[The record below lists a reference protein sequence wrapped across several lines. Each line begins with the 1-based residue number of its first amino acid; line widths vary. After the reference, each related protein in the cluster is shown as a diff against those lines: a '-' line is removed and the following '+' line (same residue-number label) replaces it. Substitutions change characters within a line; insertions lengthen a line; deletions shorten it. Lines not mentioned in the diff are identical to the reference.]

1 MSRTR
6 RELWIPLVL
15 GAGSFALAFA
25 QRPGWATADTKINL
39 HVSPGAYLSQAAAMW
54 TSTGQLG
61 DVQAGQQTGYLFP
74 MGPFFALGHA
84 LGISDWVVQR
94 LWLGSLLALATW
106 GMVRLLDALLGGRRG
121 SAQLVAGAV
130 LVLNPFVVTYVN
142 RTTVTL
148 LAYAALPW
156 LMLVVHRGLRDPR
169 RWRWAAAAALLV
181 TASGGGVNGAVTAWM
196 LLGPVLLALYEVL
209 FADADWSGLGALGWR
224 TVTLTVLASLWWVV
238 PAYVQSIYGID
249 FLHFTEQPGTI
260 WGTTSITESLRLMS
274 FWLSYV
280 GIGFQGTA
288 IAYFD
293 DSRTLLFS
301 APVVVATLLL
311 PAAALT
317 GFVWTRRWRY
327 GPFFLALAI
336 IAVVIMAAGF
346 PPSTPLRHG
355 LTFTYNHVSVVQF
368 LRASYKAA
376 PLLAVALACLAGA
389 AAPHALAALRSAGG
403 GALAVAGAA
412 LFGAV
417 LCLAAWP
424 LVTGR
429 AQDKQVSYK
438 QVPAAWS
445 QAAADLDHD
454 LPANF
459 RAMVLP
465 GDLFSFYDWG
475 GTVDPILPA
484 LTSKPVAERAEVPYA
499 DLRATDLMW
508 TIDSLV
514 HQQRLL
520 PGQLAPLLGLIG
532 VRTVVT
538 GADDDLA
545 RSDAPA
551 PADAAAVL
559 DAQPGFARPTNEY
572 GPIRSFAPTSLG
584 PRVKLAQVRTYDLP
598 PGRGIVSVQ
607 PRANP
612 VIVDGSASALAELA
626 AFGALPA
633 TRAILYSADLG
644 ARQMR
649 TELAA
654 GGDVVISDSNRR
666 QALVAGSLEQN
677 TGPVLTSSETV
688 SSDGELLDPFGRG
701 PDYETVAT
709 YGGIRSVQAPY
720 DPERAQFPEH
730 GPFAA
735 IDGSTATAWLADPTL
750 APGQWWLSVD
760 FARPIDIGSIRLMP
774 YDDPGGSVEQVT
786 IAGRTFDVHRGWNRL
801 PVNLHGASGLTV
813 ALTKV
818 SPPEHGV
825 AAGAGG
831 IRELQIPGVHAM
843 QALRLPVDAAT
854 DLRGAN
860 LDGVSLAYL
869 FQRITGDDPYQRDL
883 AHGPWSAL
891 NVRQPGD
898 AEQQMRR
905 VFELPAARSFTASG
919 WVEPFSQTSDAALDR
934 LAGYRGPVVA
944 TSSSRFDGEPQ
955 WRASRAFDGNP
966 ATAWIGDWVPGAWL
980 RWSDGGPMTV
990 SRLRLLAPTIAV
1002 RRPTRVELV
1011 WPGGSSGPL
1020 AVSPDGDVTLRS
1032 VVHARQFRL
1041 EVLSAASPAGATPA
1055 QRRAVGI
1062 AEIEGVSGLPRV
1074 SEPRRTSF
1082 AARCGSASFSIGGQ
1096 TVALRVSGTSTA
1108 FETGTPLPATSC
1120 GVPLALTAGTQYL
1133 AVTPGPFAVDD
1144 LRLSSPAPNPPAVA
1158 AQSGTVI
1165 NAGSYDHVRVSVS
1178 GPSWL
1183 VLGQSYDRGWQATCN
1198 GRSLGSPTPVNGYAN
1213 GWRIGRGCR
1222 NVTFTFGP
1230 QKLADIAY
1238 IVSGI
1243 AGLACLVLLL
1253 LPPWTSAAEPA
1264 PEEIETDASISASTP
1279 ARAILAGV
1287 VAGAVIAFVFGIQA
1301 GIVAIPAVGLILW
1314 RGVGARTLV
1323 LVAGL
1328 LLGVVVPV
1336 LYLVHTGDQRGANH
1350 FGYAMD
1356 HLAANW
1362 VGVAALIALMAALVR
1377 TLAPVLRSRTAKAD
1391 RRRARSQAA

>member
-6 RELWIPLVL
+6 RELWTPLVL

-54 TSTGQLG
+54 TQTGQLG
-61 DVQAGQQTGYLFP
+61 DVQAGQQAGYLFP

-94 LWLGSLLALATW
+94 LWLGTLLALATW
-106 GMVRLLDALLGGRRG
+106 GVVRLLDALLGGRRG

-156 LMLVVHRGLRDPR
+156 LMLAVHRGLREDR
-169 RWRWAAAAALLV
+169 RWRWAAAFALLV

-196 LLGPVLLALYEVL
+196 LLGPVLLAFYEVL
-209 FADADWSGLGALGWR
+209 FADSDWRSLGALAWR
-224 TVTLTVLASLWWVV
+224 TVLLTVLVSLWWVV
-238 PAYVQSIYGID
+238 PAYVQSSYGID
-249 FLHFTEQPGTI
+249 FLHFTEQPGTV

-336 IAVVIMAAGF
+336 IAVVVMAAGF

-355 LTFTYNHVSVVQF
+355 LTFTYNHVSLVQF

-403 GALAVAGAA
+403 SALAVAGAV
-412 LFGAV
+412 LFAAV

-429 AQDKQVSYK
+429 AQDKQVSYR
-438 QVPAAWS
+438 QVPAAWR
-445 QAAADLDHD
+445 QAAAGLNRD
-454 LPANF
+454 LPANA
-459 RAMVLP
+459 RAIVLP

-484 LTSKPVAERAEVPYA
+484 LTTRPVAERAEVPYA
-499 DLRATDLMW
+499 DLRSTDLMW

-520 PGQLAPLLGLIG
+520 PGQLAPLLRLIG

-551 PADAAAVL
+551 PADAAAAL
-559 DAQPGFARPTNEY
+559 AELGHPTNAY
-572 GPIRSFAPTSLG
+572 GQVRSFAPSSLG
-584 PRVKLAQVRTYDLP
+584 DRVKLPEVRTYDVP
-598 PGRGIVSVQ
+598 AGGGIVSVQ

-626 AFGALPA
+626 AFGALPSR
-633 TRAILYSADLG
+633 RAILYSADLT
-644 ARQMR
+644 AAEMR
-649 TELAA
+649 TELAD
-654 GGDVVISDSNRR
+654 GGNVVISDSNRR
-666 QALVAGSLEQN
+666 QAFAASSLEQN
-677 TGPVLTSSETV
+677 TGPVLTAAETV
-688 SSDGELLDPFGRG
+688 SADGELLDPFGG
-701 PDYETVAT
+701 GSDYETVAT
-709 YGGIRSVQAPY
+709 YGGIASVQAPD

-735 IDGSTATAWLADPTL
+735 IDGSTQTAWLADPTL
-750 APGQWWLSVD
+750 SPDQWWLRVG
-760 FARPIDIGSIRLMP
+760 FRRPLSTNSIKLMP
-774 YDDPGGSVEQVT
+774 YDDAGGSVEQVT
-786 IAGRTFDVHRGWNRL
+786 VAGRTFDVHPGWNRL
-801 PVNLHGASGLTV
+801 AVQLHDASSVTV

-818 SPPEHGV
+818 SPPQRG
-825 AAGAGG
+825 AQAGAGG
-831 IRELQIPGVHAM
+831 IRELQIPGVHAT
-843 QALRLPVDAAT
+843 QALRLPVDASR
-854 DLRGAN
+854 DLRGAD
-860 LDGVSLAYL
+860 LRRVSLDYL
-869 FQRITGDDPYQRDL
+869 FQRVTGDDPYQRDL

-891 NVRQPGD
+891 DVRQPGD
-898 AEQQMRR
+898 AEQQLRR
-905 VFELPAARSFTASG
+905 VFEVPAARSFTASA
-919 WVEPFSQTSDAALDR
+919 WVRPFSHTSDAALDR

-944 TSSSRFDGEPQ
+944 TSSSRFDGEPG
-955 WRASRAFDGNP
+955 WRASRALDGNP
-966 ATAWIGDWVPGAWL
+966 ATAWIGDYVPGAWL
-980 RWSDGGPMTV
+980 QWSAGRPMTV
-990 SRLRLLAPTIAV
+990 SSLKLVPASIPV
-1002 RRPTRVELV
+1002 RRPTRVKLL

-1020 AVSPDGDVTLRS
+1020 TVSSQGGVAL
-1032 VVHARQFRL
+1032 ARPVRARRFRL
-1041 EVLSAASPAGATPA
+1041 AVLSAASPAGATPA

-1062 AEIEGVSGLPRV
+1062 GEIDGVTGLPRV
-1074 SEPRRTSF
+1074 AQPRRASF
-1082 AARCGSASFSIGGQ
+1082 SAPCGSAAFTVGGQ
-1096 TVALRVSGTSTA
+1096 SVQLRVSGAWGA
-1108 FETGTPLPATSC
+1108 FETGTPLRATSC
-1120 GVPLALTAGTQYL
+1120 GAPVALSPGTRYV
-1133 AVTPGPFAVDD
+1133 AVAPGPFAVDD
-1144 LRLSSPAPNPPAVA
+1144 LRLSSPAPSPPAVA
-1158 AQSGTVI
+1158 AQTGTVL
-1165 NAGSYDHVRVSVS
+1165 NAGSYSHVRVSVS

-1183 VLGQSYDRGWQATCN
+1183 VLGQSYNRGWQATCN
-1198 GRSLGSPTPVNGYAN
+1198 GRSLGAPTPINGYAN
-1213 GWRIGRGCR
+1213 GWRVGRGCR
-1222 NVTFTFGP
+1222 DVAFSFGP
-1230 QKLADIAY
+1230 QRLADIAY
-1238 IVSGI
+1238 VVSAVG
-1243 AGLACLVLLL
+1243 GLICLVLLL
-1253 LPPWTSAAEPA
+1253 IARWSRATERPPPRAIEPDAAPTRWA
-1264 PEEIETDASISASTP
+1264 P
-1279 ARAILAGV
+1279 ARAAVAAVI
-1287 VAGAVIAFVFGIQA
+1287 AGAALAFVFGYQA
-1301 GIVAIPAVGLILW
+1301 GAIGIVAVWLILS
-1314 RGVGARTLV
+1314 RGVGARELV
-1323 LVAGL
+1323 LAAGV
-1328 LLGVVVPV
+1328 LLGIVVPV
-1336 LYLVHTGDQRGANH
+1336 LYLVHSGPEQGANH
-1350 FGYAMD
+1350 FGYATD
-1356 HLAANW
+1356 HLTANW
-1362 VGVAALIALMAALVR
+1362 VGVAGLIALMAALAR
-1377 TLAPVLRSRTAKAD
+1377 TVTPVLRNRTATAD
-1391 RRRARSQAA
+1391 PQRARSPAA